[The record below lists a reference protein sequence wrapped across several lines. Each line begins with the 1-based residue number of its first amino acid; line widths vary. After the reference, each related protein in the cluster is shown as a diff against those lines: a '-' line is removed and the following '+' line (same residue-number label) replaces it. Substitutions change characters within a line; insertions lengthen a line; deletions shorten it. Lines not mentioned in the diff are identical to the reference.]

1 MNLGLWQY
9 RLRACCGLRFTVKVK
24 ASIGGFLR
32 HGGEAGFIGMSDIRT
47 SRLFIEL
54 RQNSSEISLQSDI
67 NNCKHPCG
75 MKRVI
80 ILKTSVLIKTL
91 AR

>member
-9 RLRACCGLRFTVKVK
+9 RFRACCGLRFTVKVK

-54 RQNSSEISLQSDI
+54 WQN
-67 NNCKHPCG
+67 N
-75 MKRVI
+75 
-80 ILKTSVLIKTL
+80 
-91 AR
+91 

>member
-54 RQNSSEISLQSDI
+54 WQNSSRYHSNQISTTASI
-67 NNCKHPCG
+67 
-75 MKRVI
+75 RAV
-80 ILKTSVLIKTL
+80 
-91 AR
+91 

>member
-32 HGGEAGFIGMSDIRT
+32 HGGEAGFIGMSDIRM
-47 SRLFIEL
+47 SRIFVRDFNAGTFDKSPQECETIARKIIENL
-54 RQNSSEISLQSDI
+54 HGRE
-67 NNCKHPCG
+67 
-75 MKRVI
+75 M
-80 ILKTSVLIKTL
+80 
-91 AR
+91 